1 MPTAY
6 IYEKLSIS
14 RFRGG
19 VIGGYLDNY
28 VDWLKD
34 GGYSPDTI
42 VSYLISAERF
52 LEWMKMSGNKQSSLD
67 DRTVADY
74 RAVLRKH
81 KSVDYYDGGN
91 LYCGARRLVIFLRS
105 TGKIPVEIC
114 SEQPLLK
121 EFRSWMNEQRGT
133 AVSTL
138 EIYSRQLRRF
148 LKAVGYRPE
157 EYDARQLRQFVLSN
171 AESTPSTHSM
181 GTESGD
187 LHRQI
192 SHHYSCPLEI
202 LLASRHVDERL
213 MPILTRLG

>member
-6 IYEKLSIS
+6 TYENLSIS

-19 VIGGYLDNY
+19 AIGGDLDNY
-28 VDWLKD
+28 VNWLKD
-34 GGYSPDTI
+34 GGYSPQTI

-52 LEWMKMSGNKQSSLD
+52 MEWMKISGNKPSSLD
-67 DRTVADY
+67 DKTVANY
-74 RAVLRKH
+74 RTVLRKH
-81 KSVDYYDGGN
+81 KPPGYYDGGN
-91 LYCGARRLVIFLRS
+91 LYCGARRLVKFLRS
-105 TGKIPVEIC
+105 TGKIPVAIF

-121 EFRSWMNEQRGT
+121 EFRSWMVEQRGT
-133 AVSTL
+133 ADSTL
-138 EIYSRQLRRF
+138 ETYSRQLRRL
-148 LKAVGYRPE
+148 LKAVGNKPE